1 MAKKKV
7 CVSFDYEH
15 DNQYYH
21 LMKAWDRNHY
31 SEFSFNDCTPTEIQT
46 ASVDVVKQVL
56 SRKIH
61 EANYMVAIIGDH
73 SNERHPDSNEIGYRN
88 WQAYEIAKNHEYGN
102 GLVVVKLGM
111 TNTPPAETRNIG
123 AKFVT
128 GFEPEKIVKALDEL
142 AGN

>member
-15 DNQYYH
+15 DKAYYYM
-21 LMKAWDRNHY
+21 MKAWDAN
-31 SEFSFNDCTPTEIQT
+31 SEFQFTFNDRTPTEIQT
-46 ASVDVVKQVL
+46 NSVNVVKQVL
-56 SRKIH
+56 SRKIG
-61 EANYMVAIIGDH
+61 EANYMVAIIGEH
-73 SNERHPDSNEIGYRN
+73 SNERHPDSKEIGYRN

-111 TNTPPAETRNIG
+111 TSVAPDETHNIG

-128 GFEPEKIVKALDEL
+128 GFSEDAILKALDEL
-142 AGN
+142 AGR